1 MAATMAVATA
11 EAAERRWSRK
21 AETKEAEPAVIA
33 GGGASVAFGFAVRPS
48 VGSVGDGWNGGGGDG
63 DGGGGDGGGGGGAAV
78 VAGGGAS
85 VTFACAVGRSRLMTR
100 LTDEG
105 QTSGSITAGRAWDEI
120 PSLRAERDVKLH

>member
-1 MAATMAVATA
+1 MAATMAMATAEAEA

-33 GGGASVAFGFAVRPS
+33 R
-48 VGSVGDGWNGGGGDG
+48 
-63 DGGGGDGGGGGGAAV
+63 
-78 VAGGGAS
+78 GGAS

-120 PSLRAERDVKLH
+120 PSLQAGRDVKLH

>member
-21 AETKEAEPAVIA
+21 AA
-33 GGGASVAFGFAVRPS
+33 R
-48 VGSVGDGWNGGGGDG
+48 
-63 DGGGGDGGGGGGAAV
+63 
-78 VAGGGAS
+78 
-85 VTFACAVGRSRLMTR
+85 RSRLTTR

-120 PSLRAERDVKLH
+120 PSLRAEREVVHRACPFTSSSTR

>member
-1 MAATMAVATA
+1 MAMALGG
-11 EAAERRWSRK
+11 RRRRK
-21 AETKEAEPAVIA
+21 RV
-33 GGGASVAFGFAVRPS
+33 G
-48 VGSVGDGWNGGGGDG
+48 GSVGRWRRWRWRRRGDGGD
-63 DGGGGDGGGGGGAAV
+63 DGGGDGGGGGGGGGAAG